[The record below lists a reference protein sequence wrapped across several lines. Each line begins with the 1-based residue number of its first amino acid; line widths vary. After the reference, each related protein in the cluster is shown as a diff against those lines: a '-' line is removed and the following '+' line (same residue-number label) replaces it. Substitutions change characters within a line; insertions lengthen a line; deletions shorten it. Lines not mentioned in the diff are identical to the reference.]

1 MNGVS
6 KGAKLALVLRRKVGE
21 EIAVGDD
28 VVIGVVEVNNNAV
41 KLAIKAPKSV
51 NILRRELEKKKERE
65 GV

>member
-1 MNGVS
+1 M
-6 KGAKLALVLRRKVGE
+6 ALVLRRKVGE

-41 KLAIKAPKSV
+41 KLAITAPDDV
-51 NILRRELEKKKERE
+51 HILRRELEKHNERE

>member
-1 MNGVS
+1 M
-6 KGAKLALVLRRKVGE
+6 ALVLRRKVGE